1 MNDMNKPDTTVDTS
15 KKGDLRHR
23 IFTII
28 GIVLCVILVPMLII
42 NCTLIVKSFVDE
54 DTVPDFAGIVPLIV
68 LTDSMYPDIKSGD
81 LIFTKV
87 ADAEE
92 VNIDDVISFTDPAG
106 NGTSIVTHKVIDKF
120 EEGGIIYFRT
130 QGINN
135 NTEDKASVPQDM
147 LIGKYTGVRIPG
159 AGNIA
164 LFMQT
169 IPGLILCVVVP
180 ILLFVGYDIIR
191 RRLYEKKKGT
201 DIEALEAELE
211 SLRAAQADRLAK
223 EQVEEAKV
231 EAPVVEEAKAE
242 APAAEEP
249 EAAPAVEEPEAAP
262 AVEEPEEAPAVEE
275 PEAEAPAEEEAKAE
289 EPQE

>member
-42 NCTLIVKSFVDE
+42 NCTLIVKSFIDE

-231 EAPVVEEAKAE
+231 EAP
-242 APAAEEP
+242 AAEEP
-249 EAAPAVEEPEAAP
+249 EAAPTVEESEA
-262 AVEEPEEAPAVEE
+262 APAVEE